1 MTEKQQIGE
10 TTFIMIDDNPVDL
23 KFNRI
28 RMRMA
33 GVINKVFTESNPENI
48 IGMLDHLVEMGLN
61 KDTFLILLDLHMPRV
76 NGLEAL
82 ESIRNHPKYKNT
94 PVLMFS
100 SSTDADDIIRAFD
113 AGSDGYL
120 EKPFSGEEF
129 FSAIGN
135 ISKFKKLLLQEL
147 N

>member
-1 MTEKQQIGE
+1 
-10 TTFIMIDDNPVDL
+10 MIDDNPVDL

-76 NGLEAL
+76 SGLEAL
-82 ESIRNHPKYKNT
+82 ENIRNHPKYK
-94 PVLMFS
+94 
-100 SSTDADDIIRAFD
+100 
-113 AGSDGYL
+113 
-120 EKPFSGEEF
+120 
-129 FSAIGN
+129 
-135 ISKFKKLLLQEL
+135 
-147 N
+147 